1 MEESRVFSLN
11 GVSLETVVKSVE
23 TFLRDEKGMEIQSA
37 PVEHGCIIQA
47 TQKKDTL
54 KMLVGMRLATTVQL
68 VVSGENLNVVIG
80 EGQWADKLGAGA
92 VGLFLAWPL
101 AVTAGIGAYQ
111 QKKLPEDVLNVISR
125 TLMSPGQF
133 APRET
138 AGGMMTG
145 AVGIVGTG
153 VAAGGTVGSET
164 AGTGAVGSETA
175 GIGVTA
181 TGTVE
186 SGTAGTD
193 GGETGETATEKA
205 QVCPQCHAPVQA
217 EAKFCSNCGAKLIQ
231 VCPGCGKVV
240 APGSKFCSECGCALK

>member
-11 GVSLETVVKSVE
+11 GVSLETVVKNVE
-23 TFLRDEKGMEIQSA
+23 TFLKDEKGMEIQSA
-37 PVEHGCIIQA
+37 PVEHGCVIQA

-145 AVGIVGTG
+145 AVGNVGTG

-164 AGTGAVGSETA
+164 AV
-175 GIGVTA
+175 IGVTA
-181 TGTVE
+181 NGTVE

-217 EAKFCSNCGAKLIQ
+217 GAKFCSNCGAKLIQ
-231 VCPGCGKVV
+231 VCPECGKLFS
-240 APGSKFCSECGCALK
+240 PGSKFCSECGCALK

>member
-37 PVEHGCIIQA
+37 PVEHGCVIQA

-80 EGQWADKLGAGA
+80 EGQWVDKLGAGA

-145 AVGIVGTG
+145 AVGNVGTG
-153 VAAGGTVGSET
+153 VVAG
-164 AGTGAVGSETA
+164 
-175 GIGVTA
+175 
-181 TGTVE
+181 
-186 SGTAGTD
+186 GTAGTD

-217 EAKFCSNCGAKLIQ
+217 GAKFCSNCGAKLIQ
-231 VCPGCGKVV
+231 VCPECGKVV

>member
-11 GVSLETVVKSVE
+11 GVSLETVVKNVE
-23 TFLRDEKGMEIQSA
+23 TFLKDEKGMEIQSA

-101 AVTAGIGAYQ
+101 AVTAGIGVYQ

-133 APRET
+133 APKEVT
-138 AGGMMTG
+138 GGMMTG
-145 AVGIVGTG
+145 AVGNGGVG
-153 VAAGGTVGSET
+153 VV
-164 AGTGAVGSETA
+164 
-175 GIGVTA
+175 A
-181 TGTVE
+181 TGTE
-186 SGTAGTD
+186 AAGAD
-193 GGETGETATEKA
+193 GGETGEAATEKV
-205 QVCPQCHAPVQA
+205 QVCPQCQASVQA
-217 EAKFCSNCGAKLIQ
+217 GAKFCSNCGTKLIQ

>member
-11 GVSLETVVKSVE
+11 GVSLETVVKNVE
-23 TFLRDEKGMEIQSA
+23 TFLKDEKGMEIQSA

-101 AVTAGIGAYQ
+101 AVTAGIGVYQ

-133 APRET
+133 APKEVT
-138 AGGMMTG
+138 GGMMTG
-145 AVGIVGTG
+145 AVGNGGVGVVATG
-153 VAAGGTVGSET
+153 AVRNET
-164 AGTGAVGSETA
+164 AGTGVS
-175 GIGVTA
+175 GI
-181 TGTVE
+181 
-186 SGTAGTD
+186 GTAGTETAGAD
-193 GGETGETATEKA
+193 GGETGEAATEKV
-205 QVCPQCHAPVQA
+205 QVCPQCQASVQA
-217 EAKFCSNCGAKLIQ
+217 GAKFCSNCGTKLIQ
-231 VCPGCGKVV
+231 VCPECGKVV

>member
-11 GVSLETVVKSVE
+11 GVSLETVVKNVE
-23 TFLRDEKGMEIQSA
+23 TFLKDEKGMEIQSA

-101 AVTAGIGAYQ
+101 AVTAGIGVYQ

-133 APRET
+133 APKEVT
-138 AGGMMTG
+138 GGMMTG
-145 AVGIVGTG
+145 AVGNGGVGVVATG
-153 VAAGGTVGSET
+153 AET
-164 AGTGAVGSETA
+164 AGA
-175 GIGVTA
+175 
-181 TGTVE
+181 
-186 SGTAGTD
+186 D
-193 GGETGETATEKA
+193 GGETGEAATEKV
-205 QVCPQCHAPVQA
+205 QVCPQCQALVQA
-217 EAKFCSNCGAKLIQ
+217 GAKFCSNCGTKLIQ

>member
-11 GVSLETVVKSVE
+11 GVSLETVVKNVE
-23 TFLRDEKGMEIQSA
+23 TFLKDEKGMEIQSA
-37 PVEHGCIIQA
+37 PVEHGCVIQA

-133 APRET
+133 APKEVT
-138 AGGMMTG
+138 GGMMTG
-145 AVGIVGTG
+145 AVGNVGTG
-153 VAAGGTVGSET
+153 VAADGTVGSET
-164 AGTGAVGSETA
+164 AV
-175 GIGVTA
+175 IGVTA
-181 TGTVE
+181 NGTVE

-217 EAKFCSNCGAKLIQ
+217 GAKFCSNCGAKLIQ
-231 VCPGCGKVV
+231 VCPECGKVV

>member
-11 GVSLETVVKSVE
+11 GVSLETVVKNVE
-23 TFLRDEKGMEIQSA
+23 TFLKDEKGMEIQSA

-101 AVTAGIGAYQ
+101 AVTAGIGVYQ

-133 APRET
+133 APKEVT
-138 AGGMMTG
+138 GGMMTG
-145 AVGIVGTG
+145 AVGNGGVGVVATG
-153 VAAGGTVGSET
+153 AVRNET
-164 AGTGAVGSETA
+164 AGTGVS
-175 GIGVTA
+175 GI
-181 TGTVE
+181 
-186 SGTAGTD
+186 GTAGTETAGAD
-193 GGETGETATEKA
+193 GGETGESATEKV
-205 QVCPQCHAPVQA
+205 QVCPQCQASVQA
-217 EAKFCSNCGAKLIQ
+217 GAKFCSNCGAKLIQ

>member
-11 GVSLETVVKSVE
+11 GVSLETVVKNVE
-23 TFLRDEKGMEIQSA
+23 TFLKEEKGMEIQSA

-101 AVTAGIGAYQ
+101 AVTAGIGVYQ

-133 APRET
+133 APKEVT
-138 AGGMMTG
+138 GGMMTG
-145 AVGIVGTG
+145 AVGN
-153 VAAGGTVGSET
+153 ET
-164 AGTGAVGSETA
+164 AGTGVS
-175 GIGVTA
+175 GI
-181 TGTVE
+181 
-186 SGTAGTD
+186 GTAGTETAGAD

-205 QVCPQCHAPVQA
+205 QVCPQCHAPIQA
-217 EAKFCSNCGAKLIQ
+217 GAKFCSNCGAKLIQ

-240 APGSKFCSECGCALK
+240 TPGSKFCSECGCALK

>member
-37 PVEHGCIIQA
+37 PVEHGCVIQA

-68 VVSGENLNVVIG
+68 VVSGENLNVMIG

-145 AVGIVGTG
+145 AVGNVGTG
-153 VAAGGTVGSET
+153 VVAGGT
-164 AGTGAVGSETA
+164 AV
-175 GIGVTA
+175 IGVTA
-181 TGTVE
+181 NGTVE

-217 EAKFCSNCGAKLIQ
+217 GAKFCSNCGAKLIQ
-231 VCPGCGKVV
+231 VCPECGKVV

>member
-11 GVSLETVVKSVE
+11 GVSLETVVKNVE
-23 TFLRDEKGMEIQSA
+23 TFLKDEKGMEIQSA

-101 AVTAGIGAYQ
+101 AVTAGIGVYQ

-133 APRET
+133 APKEVT
-138 AGGMMTG
+138 GGMMTG
-145 AVGIVGTG
+145 AVGNGGVGVVATG
-153 VAAGGTVGSET
+153 AVRNET
-164 AGTGAVGSETA
+164 AGTGVS
-175 GIGVTA
+175 GI
-181 TGTVE
+181 
-186 SGTAGTD
+186 GTAGTETAGAD
-193 GGETGETATEKA
+193 GGETGEAATEKV
-205 QVCPQCHAPVQA
+205 QVCPQCQASVQA
-217 EAKFCSNCGAKLIQ
+217 GAMFCSNCGTKLIQ
-231 VCPGCGKVV
+231 VCPECGKVV

>member
-11 GVSLETVVKSVE
+11 GVSLETVVKNVE
-23 TFLRDEKGMEIQSA
+23 TFLKDEKGMEIQSA

-101 AVTAGIGAYQ
+101 AVTAGIGVYQ

-133 APRET
+133 APKEVT
-138 AGGMMTG
+138 GGMMTG
-145 AVGIVGTG
+145 AVGNGGVGVVATG
-153 VAAGGTVGSET
+153 AVRNET
-164 AGTGAVGSETA
+164 AGTGVS
-175 GIGVTA
+175 GI
-181 TGTVE
+181 
-186 SGTAGTD
+186 GTAGTETAGAD
-193 GGETGETATEKA
+193 GGETGEAATEKV

-217 EAKFCSNCGAKLIQ
+217 GAKFCSNCGTKLIQ

>member
-11 GVSLETVVKSVE
+11 GVSLETVVKNVE
-23 TFLRDEKGMEIQSA
+23 TFLKDEKGMEIQSA

-101 AVTAGIGAYQ
+101 AVTAGIGVYQ

-133 APRET
+133 APKEVT
-138 AGGMMTG
+138 GGMMTG
-145 AVGIVGTG
+145 AVGNGGVGVVATG
-153 VAAGGTVGSET
+153 AVRNET
-164 AGTGAVGSETA
+164 AGTGVS
-175 GIGVTA
+175 GI
-181 TGTVE
+181 
-186 SGTAGTD
+186 GTAGTETAGAD
-193 GGETGETATEKA
+193 GGETGETATEKV
-205 QVCPQCHAPVQA
+205 QVCPQCQASVQA
-217 EAKFCSNCGAKLIQ
+217 GAKFCSNCGTKLIQ

>member
-11 GVSLETVVKSVE
+11 GVSLETVVKNVE
-23 TFLRDEKGMEIQSA
+23 TFLKDEKGMEIQSA
-37 PVEHGCIIQA
+37 PVEHGCVIQA

-145 AVGIVGTG
+145 AVGNV
-153 VAAGGTVGSET
+153 
-164 AGTGAVGSETA
+164 
-175 GIGVTA
+175 
-181 TGTVE
+181 GTVE

-193 GGETGETATEKA
+193 GGETGEIATEKA

-217 EAKFCSNCGAKLIQ
+217 GAKFCSNCGAKLIQ
-231 VCPGCGKVV
+231 VCPECGKVV

>member
-11 GVSLETVVKSVE
+11 GVSLETVVKNVE
-23 TFLRDEKGMEIQSA
+23 TFLKDEKGMEIQSA
-37 PVEHGCIIQA
+37 PVEHGCVIQA

-145 AVGIVGTG
+145 AVGNVGTG

-164 AGTGAVGSETA
+164 AV
-175 GIGVTA
+175 IGVTA
-181 TGTVE
+181 NGTVE

-193 GGETGETATEKA
+193 GGETGEIATEKA

-217 EAKFCSNCGAKLIQ
+217 GAKFCSNCGAKLIQ
-231 VCPGCGKVV
+231 VCPECGKVV

>member
-11 GVSLETVVKSVE
+11 GVRLETVVKSVE

-37 PVEHGCIIQA
+37 PMEHGCVIQA

-145 AVGIVGTG
+145 
-153 VAAGGTVGSET
+153 
-164 AGTGAVGSETA
+164 
-175 GIGVTA
+175 
-181 TGTVE
+181 TVE

-217 EAKFCSNCGAKLIQ
+217 GAKFCSNCGAKLIQ
-231 VCPGCGKVV
+231 VCPECGKVV

>member
-11 GVSLETVVKSVE
+11 GVSLETVVKNVE
-23 TFLRDEKGMEIQSA
+23 TFLKDEKGMEIQSA

-101 AVTAGIGAYQ
+101 AVTAGIGVYQ

-133 APRET
+133 APKEVT
-138 AGGMMTG
+138 GGMMTG
-145 AVGIVGTG
+145 AVGNGGVGV
-153 VAAGGTVGSET
+153 VATEAVRNET
-164 AGTGAVGSETA
+164 AGTGVS
-175 GIGVTA
+175 GI
-181 TGTVE
+181 
-186 SGTAGTD
+186 GTAGTETAGAD
-193 GGETGETATEKA
+193 GGETGEAATEKV
-205 QVCPQCHAPVQA
+205 QVCPQCQASVQA
-217 EAKFCSNCGAKLIQ
+217 GAKFCSNCGTKLIQ

>member
-11 GVSLETVVKSVE
+11 GVSLETVVKNVE
-23 TFLRDEKGMEIQSA
+23 TFLKDEKGMEIQSA

-101 AVTAGIGAYQ
+101 AVTAGIGVYQ

-145 AVGIVGTG
+145 VVGNIGTG

-164 AGTGAVGSETA
+164 AV
-175 GIGVTA
+175 IGVTA
-181 TGTVE
+181 NGTVE

-217 EAKFCSNCGAKLIQ
+217 GAKFCSNCGAKLIQ

>member
-111 QKKLPEDVLNVISR
+111 QKKLPEEVLNVISR

-138 AGGMMTG
+138 AGN
-145 AVGIVGTG
+145 
-153 VAAGGTVGSET
+153 
-164 AGTGAVGSETA
+164 
-175 GIGVTA
+175 GVTA
-181 TGTVE
+181 TGPVE

-205 QVCPQCHAPVQA
+205 QACPQCHAPVQA
-217 EAKFCSNCGAKLIQ
+217 GAKFCSNCGAKLIQ
-231 VCPGCGKVV
+231 VCPECGKVV

>member
-37 PVEHGCIIQA
+37 PVEHGCVIQA

-145 AVGIVGTG
+145 AVGNVGTG

-164 AGTGAVGSETA
+164 AV
-175 GIGVTA
+175 IGVTA
-181 TGTVE
+181 NGTVE

-193 GGETGETATEKA
+193 GGETGEIATEKA

-217 EAKFCSNCGAKLIQ
+217 GAKFCSNCGTKLIQ
-231 VCPGCGKVV
+231 VCPECGKVV

>member
-145 AVGIVGTG
+145 AVGNVGTG

-164 AGTGAVGSETA
+164 AV
-175 GIGVTA
+175 IGVTA
-181 TGTVE
+181 NGTVE

-217 EAKFCSNCGAKLIQ
+217 GAKFCSNCGAKLIQ
-231 VCPGCGKVV
+231 VCPECGKVV

>member
-37 PVEHGCIIQA
+37 PVEHGCVIQA

-145 AVGIVGTG
+145 AVGNVGAG

-164 AGTGAVGSETA
+164 AV
-175 GIGVTA
+175 IGVTA
-181 TGTVE
+181 NGTVE

-217 EAKFCSNCGAKLIQ
+217 GAKFCSNCGAKLIQ
-231 VCPGCGKVV
+231 VCPECGKVV

>member
-101 AVTAGIGAYQ
+101 AVTAGIGVYQ
-111 QKKLPEDVLNVISR
+111 QKKLPEDVLDVISR

-133 APRET
+133 APREVT
-138 AGGMMTG
+138 GGMMTG
-145 AVGIVGTG
+145 AVGNG
-153 VAAGGTVGSET
+153 VS
-164 AGTGAVGSETA
+164 
-175 GIGVTA
+175 GI
-181 TGTVE
+181 
-186 SGTAGTD
+186 GTAGTETAGAD
-193 GGETGETATEKA
+193 GGETGEAATEKV
-205 QVCPQCHAPVQA
+205 QVCPQCQASVQA
-217 EAKFCSNCGAKLIQ
+217 GAKFCSNCGTKLIQ

>member
-11 GVSLETVVKSVE
+11 GVSLETVVKNVE
-23 TFLRDEKGMEIQSA
+23 TFLKDEKGMEIQSA
-37 PVEHGCIIQA
+37 PVEHGCVIQA

-145 AVGIVGTG
+145 AVGNVGTG

-164 AGTGAVGSETA
+164 AV
-175 GIGVTA
+175 IGVTA
-181 TGTVE
+181 NGTVE

-193 GGETGETATEKA
+193 GGETGEIATEKA

-217 EAKFCSNCGAKLIQ
+217 GAKFCSNCGTKLIQ
-231 VCPGCGKVV
+231 VCPECGKVV

>member
-1 MEESRVFSLN
+1 
-11 GVSLETVVKSVE
+11 
-23 TFLRDEKGMEIQSA
+23 MEIQSA
-37 PVEHGCIIQA
+37 PVEHGCVIQA

-145 AVGIVGTG
+145 AVGNV
-153 VAAGGTVGSET
+153 
-164 AGTGAVGSETA
+164 
-175 GIGVTA
+175 
-181 TGTVE
+181 GTVE

-217 EAKFCSNCGAKLIQ
+217 GAKFCSNCGAKLIQ
-231 VCPGCGKVV
+231 VCPECGKVV

>member
-11 GVSLETVVKSVE
+11 GVSLETVVKNVE
-23 TFLRDEKGMEIQSA
+23 TFLKDEKGMEIQSA
-37 PVEHGCIIQA
+37 PVEHGCVIQA

-145 AVGIVGTG
+145 AVGNVGTG

-164 AGTGAVGSETA
+164 AV
-175 GIGVTA
+175 IGVTA
-181 TGTVE
+181 NGTVE

-217 EAKFCSNCGAKLIQ
+217 GAKFCSNCGTKLIQ

>member
-1 MEESRVFSLN
+1 
-11 GVSLETVVKSVE
+11 
-23 TFLRDEKGMEIQSA
+23 
-37 PVEHGCIIQA
+37 
-47 TQKKDTL
+47 
-54 KMLVGMRLATTVQL
+54 MLVGMRLATTVQL

-145 AVGIVGTG
+145 AVGNVGTG

-164 AGTGAVGSETA
+164 AV
-175 GIGVTA
+175 IGVTA
-181 TGTVE
+181 NGTVE

-193 GGETGETATEKA
+193 GGEIGETATEKA

-217 EAKFCSNCGAKLIQ
+217 GAKFCSNCGAKLIQ
-231 VCPGCGKVV
+231 VCPECGKVV

>member
-101 AVTAGIGAYQ
+101 AVTAGIGVYQ

-125 TLMSPGQF
+125 TLISPGQF

-138 AGGMMTG
+138 A
-145 AVGIVGTG
+145 
-153 VAAGGTVGSET
+153 
-164 AGTGAVGSETA
+164 
-175 GIGVTA
+175 
-181 TGTVE
+181 
-186 SGTAGTD
+186 GTAGTD

-217 EAKFCSNCGAKLIQ
+217 GAKFCSNCGAKLVQ

>member
-11 GVSLETVVKSVE
+11 GVSLETVVKNVE
-23 TFLRDEKGMEIQSA
+23 TFLKDEKGMEIQSA
-37 PVEHGCIIQA
+37 PVEHGCVIQA

-145 AVGIVGTG
+145 AVGNVGTG
-153 VAAGGTVGSET
+153 VAAGGTVESET
-164 AGTGAVGSETA
+164 AV
-175 GIGVTA
+175 IGVTA
-181 TGTVE
+181 NGTVE
-186 SGTAGTD
+186 SGTAGID

-217 EAKFCSNCGAKLIQ
+217 GAKFCSNCGAKLIQ
-231 VCPGCGKVV
+231 VCPECGKVV

>member
-37 PVEHGCIIQA
+37 PVEHGCVIQA

-145 AVGIVGTG
+145 AVGNVGTG

-164 AGTGAVGSETA
+164 AV
-175 GIGVTA
+175 IGVTA
-181 TGTVE
+181 NGTVE

-193 GGETGETATEKA
+193 GGEIGETATEKA

-217 EAKFCSNCGAKLIQ
+217 GAKFCSNCGAKLIQ
-231 VCPGCGKVV
+231 VCPECGKVV

>member
-11 GVSLETVVKSVE
+11 GVSLETVVKNVE
-23 TFLRDEKGMEIQSA
+23 TFLKDEKGMEIQSA
-37 PVEHGCIIQA
+37 PVEHGCVIQA

-145 AVGIVGTG
+145 AVGNVGTG
-153 VAAGGTVGSET
+153 VVAGGT
-164 AGTGAVGSETA
+164 AV
-175 GIGVTA
+175 IGVTA
-181 TGTVE
+181 NGTVE

-217 EAKFCSNCGAKLIQ
+217 GAKFCSNCGAKLIQ
-231 VCPGCGKVV
+231 VCPECGKVV

>member
-37 PVEHGCIIQA
+37 PVEHGCVIQA

-68 VVSGENLNVVIG
+68 VVSGENLNVMIG

-138 AGGMMTG
+138 AG
-145 AVGIVGTG
+145 AVGNVGTG

-186 SGTAGTD
+186 SRTAGAD

-217 EAKFCSNCGAKLIQ
+217 GAKFCSNCGTKLIQ

>member
-37 PVEHGCIIQA
+37 LVEHGCVIQA

-68 VVSGENLNVVIG
+68 VVSGENLNVMIG

-145 AVGIVGTG
+145 AVGNVGTG

-164 AGTGAVGSETA
+164 AV
-175 GIGVTA
+175 IGVTA
-181 TGTVE
+181 NGTVE

-217 EAKFCSNCGAKLIQ
+217 GAKFCSNCGAKLIQ
-231 VCPGCGKVV
+231 VCPECGKVV

>member
-11 GVSLETVVKSVE
+11 GVSLETVVKNVE
-23 TFLRDEKGMEIQSA
+23 TFLKDEKGMEIQSA
-37 PVEHGCIIQA
+37 PVEHGCVIQA

-145 AVGIVGTG
+145 AVGNV
-153 VAAGGTVGSET
+153 
-164 AGTGAVGSETA
+164 
-175 GIGVTA
+175 
-181 TGTVE
+181 GTVE

-217 EAKFCSNCGAKLIQ
+217 GAKFCSNCGAKLIQ
-231 VCPGCGKVV
+231 VCPECGKVV

>member
-11 GVSLETVVKSVE
+11 GVSLETVIKNVE
-23 TFLRDEKGMEIQSA
+23 TFLKDEKGMEIQSA

-101 AVTAGIGAYQ
+101 AVTAGIGVYQ

-133 APRET
+133 APKEVT
-138 AGGMMTG
+138 GGMMTG
-145 AVGIVGTG
+145 AVGNG
-153 VAAGGTVGSET
+153 VSGIET
-164 AGTGAVGSETA
+164 AGTETA
-175 GIGVTA
+175 GA
-181 TGTVE
+181 
-186 SGTAGTD
+186 D
-193 GGETGETATEKA
+193 GGETGEAATEKV
-205 QVCPQCHAPVQA
+205 QVCPQCQASVQA
-217 EAKFCSNCGAKLIQ
+217 GAKFCSNCGTKLIQ

>member
-133 APRET
+133 APKEVT
-138 AGGMMTG
+138 GGMMTG
-145 AVGIVGTG
+145 AVGNVGTG

-164 AGTGAVGSETA
+164 AV
-175 GIGVTA
+175 IGVTA
-181 TGTVE
+181 NGTVE

-193 GGETGETATEKA
+193 GGETGETAIEKA

-217 EAKFCSNCGAKLIQ
+217 GAKFCSNCGTKLIQ
-231 VCPGCGKVV
+231 VCPECGKVV

>member
-37 PVEHGCIIQA
+37 PVEHGCVIQA

-80 EGQWADKLGAGA
+80 EGQWVDKLGAGA

-133 APRET
+133 VPRET

-145 AVGIVGTG
+145 AVGNVGTG

-164 AGTGAVGSETA
+164 AV
-175 GIGVTA
+175 IGVTA
-181 TGTVE
+181 NGTVE

-217 EAKFCSNCGAKLIQ
+217 GAKFCSNCGAKLIQ
-231 VCPGCGKVV
+231 VCPECGKVV

>member
-37 PVEHGCIIQA
+37 PVEHGCVIQA

-133 APRET
+133 APKEVT
-138 AGGMMTG
+138 GGMMTG
-145 AVGIVGTG
+145 AVGNG
-153 VAAGGTVGSET
+153 VS
-164 AGTGAVGSETA
+164 
-175 GIGVTA
+175 GI
-181 TGTVE
+181 
-186 SGTAGTD
+186 GTAGTETAGAD
-193 GGETGETATEKA
+193 GGETGEAATEKV

-217 EAKFCSNCGAKLIQ
+217 GAKFCSNCGTKLIQ

>member
-37 PVEHGCIIQA
+37 PVEHGCVIQA

-145 AVGIVGTG
+145 AVGNVGTG

-164 AGTGAVGSETA
+164 AV
-175 GIGVTA
+175 IGVTA
-181 TGTVE
+181 NGTVE
-186 SGTAGTD
+186 SGTAGID

-217 EAKFCSNCGAKLIQ
+217 GAKFCSNCGAKLIQ
-231 VCPGCGKVV
+231 VCPECGKVV

>member
-37 PVEHGCIIQA
+37 PVEHGCVIQA

-68 VVSGENLNVVIG
+68 VVSGENLNVMIG

-111 QKKLPEDVLNVISR
+111 QKKLPEDILNVISR

-145 AVGIVGTG
+145 AVGNVGTG
-153 VAAGGTVGSET
+153 VAAG
-164 AGTGAVGSETA
+164 
-175 GIGVTA
+175 
-181 TGTVE
+181 
-186 SGTAGTD
+186 GTAGTD

-217 EAKFCSNCGAKLIQ
+217 GAKFCSNCGAKLIQ
-231 VCPGCGKVV
+231 VCPECGKVV

>member
-164 AGTGAVGSETA
+164 AGTGVS
-175 GIGVTA
+175 GI
-181 TGTVE
+181 
-186 SGTAGTD
+186 GTAGTETAGAD
-193 GGETGETATEKA
+193 GGETGEAATEKV
-205 QVCPQCHAPVQA
+205 QVCPQCQASVQA
-217 EAKFCSNCGAKLIQ
+217 GAKFCSNCGTKLIQ